1 MTSST
6 RFRAPIATLAG
17 NDAVTDLLDA
27 YAAACDRY
35 QLAERAVAQAADERG
50 RVVARMAYAG
60 MSLAD
65 IGEAVGVASRG
76 RVHELVK
83 RGRAALARDAEPCA
97 AIAAQTVDVDPTTL
111 AAARSMLA
119 DLRARLRREASE
131 VATRHR
137 DILADADSL
146 RIWWP
151 RQGRPGEY
159 LRGGEQ
165 DWLRG
170 LDPAE
175 RQRLRGW
182 RADTAAYSVD
192 NLAARLRDA
201 HPAIDDDGMT
211 DDQLVAEVWLHHS
224 RIIDAAGAVAR
235 GRVPR
240 SVRYSGASCAH
251 PDRMG
256 LPIGDDGYRPSLLL
270 ADDDTA
276 AHHVAEVLADRES
289 LEAEQYLSD
298 RKSVV

>member
-1 MTSST
+1 M
-6 RFRAPIATLAG
+6 
-17 NDAVTDLLDA
+17 
-27 YAAACDRY
+27 
-35 QLAERAVAQAADERG
+35 
-50 RVVARMAYAG
+50 
-60 MSLAD
+60 
-65 IGEAVGVASRG
+65 
-76 RVHELVK
+76 
-83 RGRAALARDAEPCA
+83 
-97 AIAAQTVDVDPTTL
+97 
-111 AAARSMLA
+111 
-119 DLRARLRREASE
+119 
-131 VATRHR
+131 
-137 DILADADSL
+137 

-289 LEAEQYLSD
+289 LEAEQYLSRCELGPAPWIMTSYSYVD
-298 RKSVV
+298 EVACLLADLATGYDVDHARRRLGELRPFGTRGDDWADHAELVRLAGTAGYQIAA